1 MGKPEDMEARRLH
14 FGTNDM
20 PTLKSMSF
28 LTLMA
33 NALCDFVVLFL
44 LFAALASLILFVVI
58 AIIPDKH
65 EDHYY
70 NYKISKKMA
79 FLKNLPTCFVERA
92 FVPRQR
98 KILLFPALCLKM
110 NYCALKLND
119 ETFICL
125 MF

>member
-1 MGKPEDMEARRLH
+1 MKPCISELKKKDILSLFVGLLGKPEDMEARRLH

-58 AIIPDKH
+58 AILPDKP

-70 NYKISKKMA
+70 NYRIG
-79 FLKNLPTCFVERA
+79 E
-92 FVPRQR
+92 
-98 KILLFPALCLKM
+98 
-110 NYCALKLND
+110 
-119 ETFICL
+119 
-125 MF
+125 